1 MMFRDRVEAGKK
13 LANALLKYGKEQAI
27 VLAIPRGGVILG
39 YEVAS
44 LLNLP
49 FDILIPRKIGAP
61 KQKEM
66 AIGAVTEDGTSIFN
80 DRLIRSLKIDD
91 EYIKKEI
98 EIQIKE
104 IKRRNGIYKKK
115 NIFLNNKIIIL
126 IDDGVATGA
135 TLKAAILSLKKCDI
149 KSLIIAVPVG
159 PKDTIYELEK
169 LVDEVICLSSP
180 HPFFAVGEFYKDFN
194 QITDRE
200 VIKLLAKIK

>member
-39 YEVAS
+39 YEVAN

-80 DRLIRSLKIDD
+80 DRLIQSLNIDD

-104 IKRRNGIYKKK
+104 IKRRNEIYKKK

-180 HPFFAVGEFYKDFN
+180 YPFFAVGEFYKDFN

>member
-1 MMFRDRVEAGKK
+1 MANIRYEGKINMIFRDRVEAGKK

-80 DRLIRSLKIDD
+80 DRLIQSLKIDD

-104 IKRRNGIYKKK
+104 IKRRNGVYKKK

-135 TLKAAILSLKKCDI
+135 TLKAAILSWPI
-149 KSLIIAVPVG
+149 SLSFLRPSTNQSYVQH
-159 PKDTIYELEK
+159 PK
-169 LVDEVICLSSP
+169 
-180 HPFFAVGEFYKDFN
+180 
-194 QITDRE
+194 
-200 VIKLLAKIK
+200 